1 MAKEEEPYKEREK
14 NHFTMLQQSTC
25 ILTAECIY
33 NGTVH
38 NMRQRMQGMRV
49 VSYYVTIF
57 IFTTSTYFVYHAQTP
72 LCACLLAKLLKWW
85 LNNIQ
90 NKCYFGPLKMNCF
103 RCVEISHIY
112 AKYIKESCGLQ
123 EHFLQYAMPH
133 LE

>member
-14 NHFTMLQQSTC
+14 NYFTMLQQSTC

-49 VSYYVTIF
+49 VSYYVAIF

-72 LCACLLAKLLKWW
+72 LCMFTCETSKVV
-85 LNNIQ
+85 
-90 NKCYFGPLKMNCF
+90 
-103 RCVEISHIY
+103 VE
-112 AKYIKESCGLQ
+112 
-123 EHFLQYAMPH
+123 
-133 LE
+133 